1 MSKSIGLMVMILMF
15 GSSIGFAQ
23 DRYAIHYRYKPQ
35 TDYHLDVPEELMLA
49 KAVNR
54 RLREGVS
61 LDSTDLPVSP
71 KYIEELK
78 PLVSKIQYP
87 SKWLNASVVVAT
99 AEQIAFLE
107 ALP

>member
-1 MSKSIGLMVMILMF
+1 FRS
-15 GSSIGFAQ
+15 
-23 DRYAIHYRYKPQ
+23 AIHYRYKPQ

-78 PLVSKIQYP
+78 PLVAKIQYH

-99 AEQIAFLE
+99 AEQIAFLQ
-107 ALP
+107 ALPFVDRAELVAMCGYVASH